1 MLGVIAMV
9 LLASCVSK
17 KELVATQVKLKNTQD
32 LLNTA
37 TVTLNSCLS
46 DKAVADANLT
56 ALRDQLSDLRKTND
70 ALITSTEQM
79 TLLTSKGADNLE
91 KTLESLQERDLKI
104 NRLQDAITKKDSITL
119 AIVSSLKKSVGIDD
133 PDIEINVEK
142 GVVFISIADK
152 LLFQSGSFNVTEKA
166 KTVLEKVAKV
176 ITDKP
181 NFEAMIEGHTDSRSY
196 SNGVLVDNWDLSVK
210 RSTSIIRELQGMGVN
225 PAQLIAAGRSSYVPL
240 TDNETAIN
248 RAKNRRTR
256 VVVLPKI
263 DQFYEMIE
271 NEVKELL
278 FILEK
283 NYYQSIKI
291 QTINFTKKGE
301 QVFSFQYNEDISAS
315 FSEPKKYLFEPN
327 SAILKAGGFSQISQQ
342 LKIDKLHKHSH
353 LYTSNKLIDFPGRC
367 FEIIHEIS
375 YDKKLL
381 KKLIPSKKANITT
394 RNFPETVDQIRKK
407 TGIKDG
413 GNQYLF
419 FTTNFKSDYIVLIC
433 KKI

>member
-1 MLGVIAMV
+1 MKKIYVLGATAML

-17 KELVATQVKLKNTQD
+17 KELTDTQTKLKNTQD

-70 ALITSTEQM
+70 ALISSTEQM

-152 LLFQSGSFNVTEKA
+152 LLFQSGSYIVTNKA

-176 ITDKP
+176 INDKP

-210 RSTSIIRELQGMGVN
+210 RSTSIIRELQSMGVN

-240 TDNETAIN
+240 TDNDTALN

-271 NEVKELL
+271 NEVRELSG
-278 FILEK
+278 
-283 NYYQSIKI
+283 Q
-291 QTINFTKKGE
+291 
-301 QVFSFQYNEDISAS
+301 
-315 FSEPKKYLFEPN
+315 
-327 SAILKAGGFSQISQQ
+327 
-342 LKIDKLHKHSH
+342 
-353 LYTSNKLIDFPGRC
+353 
-367 FEIIHEIS
+367 
-375 YDKKLL
+375 
-381 KKLIPSKKANITT
+381 
-394 RNFPETVDQIRKK
+394 
-407 TGIKDG
+407 
-413 GNQYLF
+413 
-419 FTTNFKSDYIVLIC
+419 
-433 KKI
+433 